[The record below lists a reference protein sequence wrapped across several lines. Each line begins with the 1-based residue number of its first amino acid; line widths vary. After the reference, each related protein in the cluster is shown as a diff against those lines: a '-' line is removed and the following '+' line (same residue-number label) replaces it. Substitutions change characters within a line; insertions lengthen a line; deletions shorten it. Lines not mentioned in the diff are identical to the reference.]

1 MNVELSEACWVLIVA
16 RNQQGTGGKLRER
29 PRYEQRVLQ
38 RGRGTWPLS
47 LNSRRQLVLHHNTKL
62 QSENKKTPKQ
72 KKTQSSQQPLS
83 DPCLMLSF
91 WVSAYCS

>member
-38 RGRGTWPLS
+38 RGQGHMAI
-47 LNSRRQLVLHHNTKL
+47 VTKL
-62 QSENKKTPKQ
+62 QKAVG
-72 KKTQSSQQPLS
+72 SSPQHK
-83 DPCLMLSF
+83 
-91 WVSAYCS
+91 ATK